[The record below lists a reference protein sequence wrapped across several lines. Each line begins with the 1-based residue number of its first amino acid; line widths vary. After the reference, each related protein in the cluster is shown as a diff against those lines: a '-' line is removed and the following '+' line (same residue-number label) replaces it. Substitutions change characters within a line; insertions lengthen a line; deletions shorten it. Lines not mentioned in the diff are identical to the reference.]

1 MSEFSREYY
10 EAKKDFDSTFDFC
23 YFEIFKELKE
33 SEIVNEICEGFGSI
47 GIARIKNQP
56 QLLFKVNG
64 VIEYKHL
71 FDIVG
76 A

>member
-10 EAKKDFDSTFDFC
+10 EAINDFDSTFDFC

-71 FDIVG
+71 FDTC
-76 A
+76 

>member
-10 EAKKDFDSTFDFC
+10 DSINDFDTPFDFC

-71 FDIVG
+71 FDTC
-76 A
+76 